1 MTAAAHALPALLAGP
16 ILRRVTRDNVY
27 VWLAHS
33 EAFSLSLQIL
43 GADQTLVSCAKTSV
57 PTHVPLEDRPAVS
70 WQLGEHLWI
79 TLLNAKPQAQYFPL
93 DTLLYYQ
100 IVDTNTQK
108 ALDLQDVC
116 LTGMTRPSF
125 YIPSKLGLL
134 AYGSCR
140 KAHGLSFDD
149 NGHLQDQ
156 DSLALLATQLETHAQ
171 TLAERPAMLFL
182 VGDQIYAD
190 DVHPRLMGFVQ
201 ELAVKLMGKSIALP
215 NAGGVCHITDEHR
228 ASIKQACC
236 FSSSSSNCHVLSF
249 GEYAA
254 LYLVMLGNR
263 VDFQT
268 PLGTDISALGTT
280 FDAKFIS
287 QFETRSLH
295 YFAVNQAAVRKVFA
309 NTPTYLHF
317 DDHDIT
323 DDWNLCRSWY
333 DQVSGSAD
341 GKRVIANGL
350 AAYWAFQAWGNH
362 PAAFSERFARTIQRH
377 LQAPVNQARAQQFDF
392 SMWKLRRW
400 GFVLPTTPPIFV
412 LDSRTQRDFGKNN
425 EPPQLMDRYA
435 LDWLRGE
442 WMDIANKQQTPIFIT
457 GTPVF
462 GFSAIE
468 WLQYSLY
475 NIGRFFGNLIPA
487 LRASALD
494 MESWIG
500 NRRGFAF
507 FMDTL
512 LVRMG
517 LKRATFLA
525 GDVHYSFVNRA
536 VYTLYRPNTRETPLH
551 LHCLQ
556 LTSSALRNTPKG
568 WRWLETF
575 LANWAVK
582 TRSDPSSPET
592 LPWWERLFLWR
603 LFRRNHWHI
612 RVSGI
617 PGEEQQHQQYP
628 WWRHLLVW
636 RRLYITRWKITLRDD
651 LNWITNRPNIAL
663 VYLQHGEVCKQVLLS
678 GNNGDNGLVYELNTE
693 QHP

>member
-1 MTAAAHALPALLAGP
+1 MTISPHALPALLAGP
-16 ILRRVTRDNVY
+16 ILRRVTHDNVY

-33 EAFSLSLQIL
+33 EPLTLALQVL
-43 GADQTLVSCAKTSV
+43 TTTQQQVSCTALPITAQ
-57 PTHVPLEDRPAVS
+57 TPLEDRPTVS
-70 WQLGEHLWI
+70 WQLGKQLWVS
-79 TLLNAKPQAQYFPL
+79 LLNAKPQASSFPL
-93 DTLLYYQ
+93 DTLLCYQ
-100 IVDTNTQK
+100 ILNLNTHTT
-108 ALDLQDVC
+108 LDLSDVC
-116 LTGMTRPSF
+116 LQGASHPTF

-149 NGHLQDQ
+149 NGNVQDQ
-156 DSLALLATQLETHAQ
+156 DSLALLADLLETHAQ
-171 TLAERPAMLFL
+171 TLTERPAMLFL

-190 DVHPRLMGFVQ
+190 DVHTQLMAFVQ
-201 ELAVKLMGKSIALP
+201 ELAVKLMGRSIPLP
-215 NAGGVCHITDEHR
+215 QAGGVCHITDEHR
-228 ASIKQACC
+228 TQIKQDCC
-236 FSSSSSNCHVLSF
+236 FSSSSTNGHVLSF

-263 VDFQT
+263 VAFHS
-268 PLGTDISALGTT
+268 PLNHDDNALGTVFNSNLT
-280 FDAKFIS
+280 A
-287 QFETRSLH
+287 QFEARSLH
-295 YFAVNQAAVRKVFA
+295 HFAACQAKVRKVFA
-309 NTPTYLHF
+309 NVPTYLHF

-333 DQVSGSAD
+333 DQVSSSVD

-362 PAAFSERFARTIQRH
+362 PSAFSERFMRTIQRH
-377 LQAPVNQARAQQFDF
+377 LQAPANQARAQQFDF

-487 LRASALD
+487 FRASALD

-536 VYTLYRPNTRETPLH
+536 VYTLYRRKTRETPLH

-612 RVSGI
+612 KVSGI
-617 PGEEQQHQQYP
+617 AGEEQQRQAYP

-663 VYLQHGEVCKQVLLS
+663 VYFQHGEVSKQVLLS
-678 GNNGDNGLVYELNTE
+678 GNNGDNGLVYHIHKE
-693 QHP
+693 QQP